1 MKQNKTLTTILNK
14 MFKIAGYN
22 KTIEDV
28 VNEQDEY
35 WYTNHTMTEEQ
46 EEQWLDWSQNYLI
59 SELSWSKQKAE
70 KEMQWVNLTYGL
82 RIIKQ

>member
-1 MKQNKTLTTILNK
+1 MEKNKALTTILNK
-14 MFKIAGYN
+14 MFEIAGYS
-22 KTIEDV
+22 KTIDDV

-46 EEQWLDWSQNYLI
+46 EEKWLDWSHNYLV
-59 SELSWSKQKAE
+59 SELKWSKKKAK

-82 RIIKQ
+82 RIIK